1 MGLILTTSL
10 LIFILLLDALR
21 NQTSL
26 HLKYNYE
33 TEQEKK
39 KNKED
44 KQSQTE
50 LHTTEYYNPLNIPGQ
65 LVWKN
70 EKEPPEY
77 ETVME
82 NAEEDM
88 LINVKEHTHET
99 EREIKDLQG
108 SVKNLQKEIIT
119 YYPIIQA

>member
-33 TEQEKK
+33 TEQDKK
-39 KNKED
+39 RSKED

-50 LHTTEYYNPLNIPGQ
+50 LHTTEYYNPLNITGQ

-77 ETVME
+77 ETIIE

-88 LINVKEHTHET
+88 LLNEKEHTHET
-99 EREIKDLQG
+99 EQEIKDLQG
-108 SVKNLQKEIIT
+108 SVKSLQKEIIT

>member
-10 LIFILLLDALR
+10 LIFLPLLDALR

-26 HLKYNYE
+26 YLKYSYE
-33 TEQEKK
+33 TEQDKK
-39 KNKED
+39 RNKED

-50 LHTTEYYNPLNIPGQ
+50 LHTTEYYNPLNITGQ

-77 ETVME
+77 ETIIE

-88 LINVKEHTHET
+88 LLNVKEHTHET
-99 EREIKDLQG
+99 EQEIKDLQG
-108 SVKNLQKEIIT
+108 SVKSLQKEIINC
-119 YYPIIQA
+119 YPIIQA

>member
-26 HLKYNYE
+26 YLKYSYE
-33 TEQEKK
+33 TEQDKK
-39 KNKED
+39 RNKED
-44 KQSQTE
+44 KQSQTK
-50 LHTTEYYNPLNIPGQ
+50 LHTTEYYNPLNITGQ

-77 ETVME
+77 ETIIE

-88 LINVKEHTHET
+88 LLNVKEHTHET
-99 EREIKDLQG
+99 EQEIKDLQG
-108 SVKNLQKEIIT
+108 SVKSLQKEITT